1 MKKKYFKE
9 FDYKIFF
16 KKLEIHKYENI
27 LINSNILEFLINQK
41 RNKQIFKIS
50 KFVNHLINALNSKAT
65 LFIPAY
71 NWDFCKGKI
80 YDPQKT
86 EPKTGSLAK
95 AVMSRSDFVR
105 TNNPIYSFFVYGKK
119 AQKFLKKNDSN
130 CFSIKSVFGYLI
142 EKKAINLF
150 LGVDYKNAF
159 TFVHVAEQKARVN
172 YRYLKVFKGKVVQNK
187 KIKKKQIKLYVRNLK
202 MGISATEI
210 DKKLDKELF
219 KKKLLINRKVLNI
232 KVQKLLI
239 SEAYNLILKDLSKK
253 NFKFVIPK
261 KIQ

>member
-1 MKKKYFKE
+1 MEKSSK
-9 FDYKIFF
+9 FF
-16 KKLEIHKYENI
+16 KK
-27 LINSNILEFLINQK
+27 
-41 RNKQIFKIS
+41 
-50 KFVNHLINALNSKAT
+50 
-65 LFIPAY
+65 
-71 NWDFCKGKI
+71 
-80 YDPQKT
+80 
-86 EPKTGSLAK
+86 
-95 AVMSRSDFVR
+95 
-105 TNNPIYSFFVYGKK
+105 
-119 AQKFLKKNDSN
+119 NDNN

-202 MGISATEI
+202 MGISSTEI
-210 DKKLDKELF
+210 NKKLDKELF

>member
-41 RNKQIFKIS
+41 RNKRIFNIS

-80 YDPQKT
+80 YDPKKT

-119 AQKFLKKNDSN
+119 AQKFLKKNDNN
-130 CFSIKSVFGYLI
+130 CFSLKSVFGYLI

-172 YRYLKVFKGKVVQNK
+172 YRYLKTFKGEVIQNK
-187 KIKKKQIKLYVRNLK
+187 KIKKKEIKLYVRNLK
-202 MGISATEI
+202 MEIGSTEI
-210 DKKLDKELF
+210 SPKLDEKLL
-219 KKKLLINRKVLNI
+219 KKKLLISRKILNI
-232 KVQKLLI
+232 KVHKLLI
-239 SEAYNLILKDLSKK
+239 NETYNLILKDLSKK
-253 NFKFVIPK
+253 NFKFVFPK
-261 KIQ
+261 RI

>member
-86 EPKTGSLAK
+86 VNAK
-95 AVMSRSDFVR
+95 L
-105 TNNPIYSFFVYGKK
+105 N
-119 AQKFLKKNDSN
+119 
-130 CFSIKSVFGYLI
+130 
-142 EKKAINLF
+142 
-150 LGVDYKNAF
+150 
-159 TFVHVAEQKARVN
+159 
-172 YRYLKVFKGKVVQNK
+172 KGKTK
-187 KIKKKQIKLYVRNLK
+187 KTKSKKK
-202 MGISATEI
+202 
-210 DKKLDKELF
+210 DKVDEQ
-219 KKKLLINRKVLNI
+219 LLQGVC
-232 KVQKLLI
+232 LI
-239 SEAYNLILKDLSKK
+239 
-253 NFKFVIPK
+253 
-261 KIQ
+261 